1 LSVPITFQAFLKK
14 RTSDADG
21 QSIVTFVIP
30 ASDYDA
36 SSQVGKLVSQALYV
50 TVTTAQEV
58 AAQPQ
63 GSSCPSPDAVS
74 G

>member
-1 LSVPITFQAFLKK
+1 VSITFQAILKK

-21 QSIVTFVIP
+21 QSVITFTIP

-36 SSQVGKLVSQALYV
+36 SSHVGKLVSQALYV
-50 TVTTAQEV
+50 TVTTAQV
-58 AAQPQ
+58 AQ
-63 GSSCPSPDAVS
+63 GDPCPTPPATAS